1 MNSIVLSGRL
11 TKKPELRTTQSGKSL
26 CNFSLAVNRYASDEA
41 DFIDCVCFNKV
52 AENLCKYQD
61 KGSMIELS
69 GKIQN
74 NKYVDKDGKNVYKTI
89 ICVDM
94 INYINSAQTS
104 VKTSKNDENDAY
116 TDMGRRIENE
126 LPF

>member
-52 AENLCKYQD
+52 AENLYKYQD

-89 ICVDM
+89 VCVDM

>member
-41 DFIDCVCFNKV
+41 DFINCVCFNKV

-89 ICVDM
+89 VCVDM